1 MPTTERKFIFHP
13 DMAKLGER
21 VEAAEKAA
29 EDAREL
35 YTKLEDKPDD
45 LERLVWVVAV
55 ARDVKRGLKS
65 VDDLQD
71 ECDKVI
77 EPGRRLVV
85 TASSWDLDDRQRAMI
100 EAGAH
105 LRVSMWVYPIPPMSV
120 AVEAPFC
127 GCHAEEMVFNDDGGF
142 SCRHLLEVGGDGDHD
157 IDAEGQLRRDFSP
170 AEDDEA
176 EGGDL
181 AGPGAPSDP
190 PQS

>member
-1 MPTTERKFIFHP
+1 VGADDEPMGQDPHRDQLRQGTYPPYNRVIHGPPGTDVGSLWIEVNTDTE
-13 DMAKLGER
+13 
-21 VEAAEKAA
+21 
-29 EDAREL
+29 
-35 YTKLEDKPDD
+35 
-45 LERLVWVVAV
+45 
-55 ARDVKRGLKS
+55 S
-65 VDDLQD
+65 
-71 ECDKVI
+71 

>member
-1 MPTTERKFIFHP
+1 VGADDEPMGREMHP
-13 DMAKLGER
+13 DQLTQGTYPPYNR
-21 VEAAEKAA
+21 VIHGPPGTDVGSLWIEVN
-29 EDAREL
+29 EDTE
-35 YTKLEDKPDD
+35 
-45 LERLVWVVAV
+45 
-55 ARDVKRGLKS
+55 S
-65 VDDLQD
+65 
-71 ECDKVI
+71 
-77 EPGRRLVV
+77 EPGRRFVV

-100 EAGAH
+100 DAGAH
-105 LRVSMWVYPIPPMSV
+105 LRVSLWVYPIPPMSV

-127 GCHAEEMVFNDDGGF
+127 GCHGEEMVFNDDGGF

-157 IDAEGQLRRDFSP
+157 IDAEEQLRRDFSP